1 MIYLSLRQN
10 SAKKE
15 VAEMSGTS
23 IQNVRNVLSVA
34 KETLIKKYI
43 ERTAE
48 IISAHNNMQES

>member
-1 MIYLSLRQN
+1 MQN
-10 SAKKE
+10 SEKKE

-23 IQNVRNVLSVA
+23 IQYVRNVLSVA
-34 KETLIKKYI
+34 KESLIKKYI